1 MASITSTKTTS
12 VLHQFFSRT
21 GLPERI
27 VSDNDPQFT
36 CEEFQQFL
44 RSQGIKH
51 HRSAQFHTAKNGLAK
66 WFVQCKTSPCAAGPK
81 DNQKRLDRFLLSYLS
96 SPHSTTKE
104 TPFVLFMGRCL
115 RSALDLP
122 KPDVA
127 GSVADSQSAQMSS
140 REKKRSLGILLLDSR
155 CLFVIINLVVRRG

>member
-1 MASITSTKTTS
+1 MTHSLHVRSSNNSLGPKGLNIIVLRHSI
-12 VLHQFFSRT
+12 
-21 GLPERI
+21 P
-27 VSDNDPQFT
+27 
-36 CEEFQQFL
+36 
-44 RSQGIKH
+44 
-51 HRSAQFHTAKNGLAK
+51 AKNGLAE
-66 WFVQCKTSPCAAGPK
+66 WLVQSKTSPCAAGPK

-122 KPDVA
+122 KPDIA
-127 GSVADSQSAQMSS
+127 ASVADSQSAHMSS